1 MQIAR
6 ARQMVEAANGKPKAI
21 QVEASAI
28 PSNPLVLQLRAIEE
42 WKDRL
47 PQYRLSVSIPFILIK
62 WP

>member
-1 MQIAR
+1 
-6 ARQMVEAANGKPKAI
+6 MVEAANGKPKAI